1 MDFKH
6 IRVITC
12 VVNRPGFIEI
22 QLKLMKK
29 HFKFEYEFIV
39 FNDAKDF
46 PDVTNGNN
54 LTIKTQIESVC
65 SMNGIECINIPNDH
79 HRNNKNAALR
89 TADSFNY
96 VLEYQRQHPGKY
108 LVIDSDMFP
117 IADYDIEK
125 LENFSAAIV
134 LQERNNIGAKYFWN
148 GIFYFDMMKMKD
160 TELLNWTPIPGC
172 DVGGSMQTWLN
183 KTTAKHLPSCD
194 VIRIS
199 SEQYVGYGIYYMRH
213 FWSLTWD
220 ETEYPENLQKPKLLD
235 FLKNDER
242 NQNNK
247 FYCEIYDNVFLH
259 YRNGANWDNVNE
271 NFYFDKHRELYRAL
285 KEALDID

>member
-1 MDFKH
+1 MH
-6 IRVITC
+6 IKVITC

-22 QLKLMKK
+22 QQKSMKK
-29 HFKFEYEFIV
+29 HFKFDYEFIV

-46 PDVTNGNN
+46 PDDTNGNN
-54 LTIKTQIESVC
+54 LLLKTQIENIC
-65 SMNGIECINIPNDH
+65 NLNAIECINIPNEH

-89 TADSFNY
+89 TADSVNF
-96 VLEYQRQHPGKY
+96 VLEYQRKNPGKY

-117 IADYDIEK
+117 IADYNIEK
-125 LENFSAAIV
+125 LEQFSAAIV
-134 LQERNNIGAKYFWN
+134 LQERNNIGVKYFWN
-148 GIFYFDMMKMKD
+148 GLYYFDMTKMKD
-160 TELLNWTPIPGC
+160 TELLDWSLSSGC
-172 DVGGSMQTWLN
+172 DVGGSMQKWLY
-183 KTTAKHLPSCD
+183 KTTNKHLPSCD

-199 SEQYVGYGIYYMRH
+199 DEQYVGYGIYYIRH

-220 ETEYPENLQKPKLLD
+220 ETEYPDNLQKPKLLD

-247 FYCEIYDNVFLH
+247 FYCEIYDKAFLH

-271 NFYFDKHRELYRAL
+271 NFYFDKHRELYKKL
-285 KEALDID
+285 KDVLELENV